1 MSRPRSAILL
11 AVAVLVLT
19 ACGAPWRAGA
29 GAPRSARVGPEK
41 PEGASVFQARCA
53 RCHSATPAGRAGP
66 GLDALFHREQLPNG
80 APVTEDNV
88 RAWII
93 RGGGR
98 MPAQRLPDEEMDDLM
113 AYLKTL
119 E

>member
-19 ACGAPWRAGA
+19 ACGAPGRAGA
-29 GAPRSARVGPEK
+29 GVPRSARVGPEK
-41 PEGASVFQARCA
+41 PEGASIFRARCA
-53 RCHSATPAGRAGP
+53 RCHSTTFVGRAGP
-66 GLDALFHREQLPNG
+66 GLGGLFHREQLRSG

-88 RAWII
+88 RAWIAH
-93 RGGGR
+93 GGGR
-98 MPAQRLPDEEMDDLM
+98 MPAQRLPDEEMDSLI
-113 AYLKTL
+113 AYLKKL